1 MAESRYIRRAFESA
15 ISVLG
20 ERAAKAIIEDL
31 GQNGFSINDPNLSLE
46 KLARGIN
53 LVIGEDG
60 ANLIIERLLLQL
72 DELSVVQNLR
82 K

>member
-1 MAESRYIRRAFESA
+1 MAESRYIRQAFEIA

-31 GQNGFSINDPNLSLE
+31 GQNGVSMNDPNLSLE
-46 KLARGIN
+46 KLAHGIN
-53 LVIGEDG
+53 IVIGEDG
-60 ANLIIERLLLQL
+60 ANLIIERLLLRL
-72 DELSVVQNLR
+72 DELSVVQNLG